1 MEFDIVPTDFI
12 VDWIVSREDN
22 GDIYHEMGPLFIVII
37 LGLALTIIMVL
48 LYCFKNF
55 SETIDFVYTSISQ

>member
-1 MEFDIVPTDFI
+1 MKFDLVPTDFI

-22 GDIYHEMGPLFIVII
+22 GDIFHEMGPLLIVII
-37 LGLALTIIMVL
+37 LGLALAIIMVL

-55 SETIDFVYTSISQ
+55 SATIDFVYTKINQ